1 MLGRYSQYY
10 SSGLWLWLAE
20 IADHHSSPSFF
31 FGVIVHDA
39 QGSQIGV
46 H

>member
-1 MLGRYSQYY
+1 MLGRCSQYY
-10 SSGLWLWLAE
+10 SDGLWLAE
-20 IADHHSSPSFF
+20 TADHHGSPSFFF